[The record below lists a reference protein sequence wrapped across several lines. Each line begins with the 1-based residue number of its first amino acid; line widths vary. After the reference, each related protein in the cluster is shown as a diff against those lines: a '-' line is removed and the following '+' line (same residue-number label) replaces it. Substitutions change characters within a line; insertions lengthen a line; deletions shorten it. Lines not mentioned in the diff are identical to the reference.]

1 MIAAGLCMMGGCF
14 AQDET
19 TDAVDTYWP
28 ARSVPVPY
36 TAASVGVYQYEYV
49 PLSAL
54 PEDCHMEAAQHY
66 RSGVASFFFCIQD
79 AEPIDVNINFF
90 ILVAN
95 ASNGTFTVRGQTG
108 RSNVHADINGNA
120 PETVLV
126 SVNNGNMYISCGESV
141 VSRPVAAS
149 GWIPETPCRFRI
161 LDSRE
166 GDKDFLYSRGAFGQM
181 KWCVL
186 AMRSALNT
194 SAVFDFE
201 QNVLVEL

>member
-1 MIAAGLCMMGGCF
+1 MMGGCF

-19 TDAVDTYWP
+19 TGTVDTYWP
-28 ARSVPVPY
+28 ALSVPVPY
-36 TAASVGVYQYEYV
+36 TAASVGLYQCDHV

-54 PEDCHMEAAQHY
+54 PDECHMEAAQHY
-66 RSGVASFFFCIQD
+66 RSGLASFFFCIQD
-79 AEPIDVNINFF
+79 AEPLDVNINFF
-90 ILVAN
+90 ILNTN

-108 RSNVHADINGNA
+108 RYNVYADNNGKA

-126 SVNNGNMYISCGESV
+126 SVKNGNMYISCGGRV
-141 VSRPVAAS
+141 VSQPVGAS
-149 GWIPETPCRFRI
+149 GWIPETPCRVRI
-161 LDSRE
+161 LDSRTGE
-166 GDKDFLYSRGAFGQM
+166 KDFLYTRGAFGQL